1 MNKIRRNVV
10 AMFSE
15 SSSNALFINYL
26 EMKKILLGI
35 VSVLPYSS
43 L

>member
-15 SSSNALFINYL
+15 SSSNALFINHL